1 MKQGTSGSA
10 SFISPTGGGIAEPVG
25 SCPLTA
31 TFQDNAN
38 FLASTSPSEPYVVTP
53 APSIATINAQPNPAF
68 SSQSGN
74 LQAVIQGIPS
84 PTANPVTGQPV
95 PPAILQR
102 TGRVQFLDGATVLG
116 SATIY
121 RGTATFT
128 TNSLAVGTHT
138 ITATY
143 SGDANLSESSGSTS
157 EAILPSSFALG
168 LSPGSLIFE
177 TGKGGSITVT
187 LTSLGAYA
195 GTLTLSYGTLPS
207 SMSASFSP
215 VSVSLSAG
223 DSGTSKLFIGTA
235 MVAAN

>member
-1 MKQGTSGSA
+1 M
-10 SFISPTGGGIAEPVG
+10 
-25 SCPLTA
+25 TA
-31 TFQDNAN
+31 TFQDDAN
-38 FLASTSPSEPYVVTP
+38 FLASTSPSELYVVTP
-53 APSIATINAQPNPAF
+53 APSIATSNAQPNPAF
-68 SSQSGN
+68 SSQSVN